1 MAQSYLLFFEPSD
14 KTIILLNEET
24 QAKQV
29 PMNYSHQIAE
39 KFVMSENKTTY
50 RGRGGQIST
59 PILRG
64 HRAGV
69 SCVKKPKSNVSYI
82 KIGNNYNFFSFSTYI
97 IL

>member
-1 MAQSYLLFFEPSD
+1 LAQSYLLFFEPSD

-29 PMNYSHQIAE
+29 PTNYSHQIAE
-39 KFVMSENKTTY
+39 KFVMSENKTIY

-59 PILRG
+59 PFIGG

-69 SCVKKPKSNVSYI
+69 SCVKKPKSKGYLQ
-82 KIGNNYNFFSFSTYI
+82 KI
-97 IL
+97 

>member
-1 MAQSYLLFFEPSD
+1 LISWLKPICFLFEPSD
-14 KTIILLNEET
+14 ETIILLKEET

-29 PMNYSHQIAE
+29 PTNYSHQIAE
-39 KFVMSENKTTY
+39 KFVMSENKIIY

-69 SCVKKPKSNVSYI
+69 SCVKKPKSKVKRKQT
-82 KIGNNYNFFSFSTYI
+82 KIYEQM
-97 IL
+97 